1 MDKLNRR
8 DALRLVGVGMGTI
21 FAYGAARET
30 NADDATASPAKV
42 EGADA
47 WKYALVD
54 PDKVAKDA
62 YEQYP
67 VGRCMHT
74 TFMAIVKNVGEA
86 LAAFDPLASAAMLNF
101 PFHMMKYGD
110 SGANGWGSLC
120 GSLNGAMAAV
130 ALFCAD
136 SAKRKAILDELGN
149 YYERTM
155 LPIFKPEGGEETPRS
170 ISNSIL
176 CHVSSGK
183 WISVAKVRS
192 DSPERT
198 ERCSRLSADVAKK
211 TAELL
216 NLYLSSDVS
225 DEAKAAIL
233 TRRPEPV
240 ATCVKCHNKGGETSD
255 VIGKMTCNECHPEK
269 SVDHHQ

>member
-8 DALRLVGVGMGTI
+8 DALRLVGVAAGSM
-21 FAYGAARET
+21 FAYGTAREASA
-30 NADDATASPAKV
+30 ADAVASPAMV
-42 EGADA
+42 EGAEA
-47 WKYALVD
+47 WKYAVVD
-54 PDKVAKDA
+54 PDKVARDA
-62 YEQYP
+62 YEQYHA
-67 VGRCMHT
+67 GRCMHT
-74 TFMAIVKNVGEA
+74 TFMAIVRNVGEK
-86 LAAFDPLASAAMLNF
+86 LADADPLASAAMLNF

-130 ALFCAD
+130 ALFCGD
-136 SAKRKAILDELGN
+136 SATRKTILDELGN

-155 LPIFKPEGGEETPRS
+155 FPIFKPEGGEELPQS
-170 ISNSIL
+170 ISNSVL

-183 WISVAKVRS
+183 WASIAKVRT
-192 DSPERT
+192 DAPERT

-216 NLYLSSDVS
+216 NLYLTSDVA
-225 DEAKAAIL
+225 DEAKAAL
-233 TRRPEPV
+233 LSKRPEP
-240 ATCVKCHNKGGETSD
+240 AASCIKCHNKGGETSD

-269 SVDHHQ
+269 TVDHHN